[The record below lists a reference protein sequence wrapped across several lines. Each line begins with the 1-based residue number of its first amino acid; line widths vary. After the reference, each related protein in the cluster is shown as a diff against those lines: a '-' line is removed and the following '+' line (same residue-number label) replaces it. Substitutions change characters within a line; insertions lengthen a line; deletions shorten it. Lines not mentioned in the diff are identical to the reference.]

1 MARAEF
7 SLITL
12 LKQLHSDFSDK
23 LERQY
28 YGLWLINQVPCGFGD
43 MLRSNYCSKRLKKA
57 GCNLRIMAG
66 VRFRSLECLEVGDNV
81 TISQDSFIQARGG
94 VTIGN
99 NVLMGPG
106 VRIWSTN
113 HVYMNRN
120 ITICKQGLVNKPVVI
135 GNDIWLGSAAFVAP
149 GVVLPDGVVVA
160 AGSIL
165 TNKTYEPYSI
175 YAGNPARIIGSRN

>member
-1 MARAEF
+1 MGSSQF
-7 SLITL
+7 SLMTL
-12 LKQLHSDFSDK
+12 LKTLRSDFSDK
-23 LERQY
+23 HERQY
-28 YGLWLINQVPCGFGD
+28 YGLWLIGQVPCGFGD

-113 HVYMNRN
+113 HVYMNLCGQSCSDNRVEKLKIIN
-120 ITICKQGLVNKPVVI
+120 
-135 GNDIWLGSAAFVAP
+135 F
-149 GVVLPDGVVVA
+149 DGYKSKEA
-160 AGSIL
+160 C
-165 TNKTYEPYSI
+165 
-175 YAGNPARIIGSRN
+175 